1 MHVYV
6 FLHGN
11 KADFSFNYVIYKTYK
26 KFSKFHFRSLA
37 SSCLSLLLNYS
48 GCRSRNQLQLLRPF
62 RKGPRF
68 CDCQG
73 TLVFVFL
80 SIRFCLYLHQSF
92 FFLLWQKPISLFLRL
107 TFIIIY
113 KKKKER
119 KKKNNVEIFF

>member
-1 MHVYV
+1 MYNRCI

-11 KADFSFNYVIYKTYK
+11 KADFSFDYVIYKTYK
-26 KFSKFHFRSLA
+26 KFSKFHFRSLV
-37 SSCLSLLLNYS
+37 SSCYS
-48 GCRSRNQLQLLRPF
+48 GCRSRNQSQFLRPF
-62 RKGPRF
+62 RKRPRF

-80 SIRFCLYLHQSF
+80 SIRLDLCLYISPSIL

>member
-1 MHVYV
+1 MYILYMHVYV

-26 KFSKFHFRSLA
+26 KFSKFHFSSFA

-48 GCRSRNQLQLLRPF
+48 GCRSSNQSQFLRPF
-62 RKGPRF
+62 RKRPRF

-80 SIRFCLYLHQSF
+80 SICLCLYLHLS
-92 FFLLWQKPISLFLRL
+92 FFLLWQKSISLFLRL
-107 TFIIIY
+107 TFIIIF
-113 KKKKER
+113 KKER
-119 KKKNNVEIFF
+119 RK